1 MYAETRVS
9 NLTSILSQSLVL
21 IFLKILSRIV
31 GLVILLKALRNM
43 TMSKTSALYILF
55 SRLSKFQVSKITF
68 T

>member
-31 GLVILLKALRNM
+31 GLVILLKALRN
-43 TMSKTSALYILF
+43 
-55 SRLSKFQVSKITF
+55 ITQ
-68 T
+68 